1 MDTCTVMQ
9 YFIRLDSKIKLFT
22 EICQKKHLNVDEI
35 QQPFVVLVTQVTQD
49 LFSYVKLWGRFST
62 LSRFNDENPFS
73 VVPISQGTAQKYLT
87 SFYVYL
93 IFK

>member
-22 EICQKKHLNVDEI
+22 EICQKKHLNVAEI

-49 LFSYVKLWGRFST
+49 LLSYVKLWGKVFRPCHVST
-62 LSRFNDENPFS
+62 MKIPL
-73 VVPISQGTAQKYLT
+73 Q
-87 SFYVYL
+87 
-93 IFK
+93 